1 MSLSM
6 VWTPYDRDAGSL
18 VDPYRES
25 RQHVAS
31 SSQVTHLLSTYPV
44 AGAAIGSGM
53 QQGRRWINTCLC
65 FKKHSQEEQG

>member
-1 MSLSM
+1 MSVSM

-31 SSQVTHLLSTYPV
+31 FSQVTHLLSTYLWQV
-44 AGAAIGSGM
+44 
-53 QQGRRWINTCLC
+53 LL
-65 FKKHSQEEQG
+65 